1 MFLFFSSIWAS
12 SVLFPVLIHLCS
24 NKLQLVYLAIT
35 SHVACWKSHKF
46 PISEGKKEISKNF
59 PKHKSI
65 VYKKL
70 LIDSKRLLWYMFLFL
85 TEHNPTFTSNFTVLN
100 LFLFWPN
107 LSFDVLI
114 KSILINKRVY
124 LTWFFVSISEDMES
138 RKVKIPLTSE
148 DITETF
154 LFSLLDT
161 SFI

>member
-12 SVLFPVLIHLCS
+12 SVLFPVLIHSCS

-59 PKHKSI
+59 PKRKSI

-85 TEHNPTFTSNFTVLN
+85 TEHNPSFTSNFTVLN
-100 LFLFWPN
+100 SFLFLTQSE
-107 LSFDVLI
+107 LRCSYKVYSYKQKSVFDMVLCLHI
-114 KSILINKRVY
+114 RRYGKQKS
-124 LTWFFVSISEDMES
+124 
-138 RKVKIPLTSE
+138 
-148 DITETF
+148 
-154 LFSLLDT
+154 
-161 SFI
+161 